1 MPGLVAAQNPP
12 RPLVWTGLFFTGG
25 SAGTAHPTEAPGR
38 RFEGKPREATHRE
51 TSLLPSA
58 DLKQPFLRMG
68 RNIALEGQQGLC
80 YALRMAHDSS
90 FTAKMAAKLGLDESL
105 VIPYGRD
112 KAKVSL
118 QVLKEKPQRGKLVLV
133 SALTPTPAG
142 EGKTTV
148 SIGLAQGLQ
157 AIGKS
162 VCLALREP
170 SMGPVF
176 GRKGGATGG
185 GASSIVPGESIN
197 LSFNG
202 DFPAITAANN
212 LLAAVVDNALFYGT
226 TRLSQNK
233 VTWKRVMDMN
243 DRALRQIVVGLNRNG
258 VPREDGFNITPA
270 SEIMACF
277 CLAEDLEDLRRRIDN
292 IVVGFTADDEAVY
305 AKEFGVTDALLAIL
319 RDALN
324 PNLVQSLEG
333 VPAFVHGGPFANIAH
348 GCNSVI
354 ATKMALS
361 CADYAVTEAG
371 FAFDLGA
378 EKFLDI
384 KCRQSGLS
392 PDAIVLV
399 ATVRA
404 LKMHGGVDKKE
415 LDAPDVEAVKRGL
428 ANLGAHIRAA
438 RLYNR
443 PVTVAINLFESLD
456 TAGEIAAVQEFC
468 AGMGVPCAVANV
480 FGRGGEGAKELAALV
495 ACSISDNAPAYRC
508 LYELDIPVEER
519 METIA
524 RKIYGADGVVLTKA
538 ARKKLALMEK
548 NGLTRLPVCMAK
560 TQNSLSDDA
569 TLIGRPTGF
578 TITVRDFEIAN
589 GAGFLVALCGDIMRM
604 PALPKVP
611 AACAI
616 RVEADGTISGMK
628 G

>member
-1 MPGLVAAQNPP
+1 M
-12 RPLVWTGLFFTGG
+12 
-25 SAGTAHPTEAPGR
+25 
-38 RFEGKPREATHRE
+38 
-51 TSLLPSA
+51 A
-58 DLKQPFLRMG
+58 DT
-68 RNIALEGQQGLC
+68 
-80 YALRMAHDSS
+80 S
-90 FTAKMAAKLGLDESL
+90 FTAQMAAKLGLDEKY
-105 VIPYGRD
+105 VIPYGHD

-118 QVLKEKPQRGKLVLV
+118 EVLKQDRKRGRLILV

-157 AIGKS
+157 AVGQR

-185 GASSIVPGESIN
+185 GASSITPGESIN
-197 LSFNG
+197 LGFTG

-212 LLAAVVDNALFYGT
+212 LLAAVIDNALFYKT
-226 TRLSQNK
+226 TRLDQNK

-243 DRALRQIVVGLNRNG
+243 DRALRSIVVGLNKNG

-277 CLAEDLEDLRRRIDN
+277 CLAEDRDDLRRRLDN
-292 IVVGFTADDEAVY
+292 MVIGFTADDEAVY
-305 AKEFGVTDALLAIL
+305 ARELGVTDALLAIL
-319 RDALN
+319 KEAVN

-361 CADYAVTEAG
+361 CGDYAVTEAG

-392 PDAIVLV
+392 PDAIVIV
-399 ATVRA
+399 ATIRA
-404 LKMHGGVDKKE
+404 LKMHGGVAK
-415 LDAPDVEAVKRGL
+415 DALETPDAAAVRRGL
-428 ANLGAHIRAA
+428 DNLAAHIESA
-438 RLYNR
+438 RLYKR
-443 PVTVAINLFESLD
+443 PVTIAINLFAATD
-456 TAGEIAAVQEFC
+456 TEEEIAAVKEMC
-468 AGMGVPCAVANV
+468 TSMGVGCAVADV
-480 FGRGGEGAKELAALV
+480 FGKGGAGATELAETVLA
-495 ACSISDNAPAYRC
+495 SMQPEYEPFEC
-508 LYELDIPVEER
+508 LYSLDLSVEER
-519 METIA
+519 MATIA
-524 RKIYGADGVVLTKA
+524 RKIYGADGVVLTKPA
-538 ARKKLALMEK
+538 QKKLALMAK
-548 NGLTRLPVCMAK
+548 NGLTDLPICMAK
-560 TQNSLSDDA
+560 TQNSLSDNA
-569 TLIGRPTGF
+569 GLLGRPTGF
-578 TITVRDFEIAN
+578 TVTVRDFEIAN

-616 RVEADGTISGMK
+616 KVSADGTITGMK

>member
-1 MPGLVAAQNPP
+1 MCYN
-12 RPLVWTGLFFTGG
+12 
-25 SAGTAHPTEAPGR
+25 
-38 RFEGKPREATHRE
+38 
-51 TSLLPSA
+51 LPMA
-58 DLKQPFLRMG
+58 DT
-68 RNIALEGQQGLC
+68 
-80 YALRMAHDSS
+80 S
-90 FTAKMAAKLGLDESL
+90 FTAQMAAKLGLDENY
-105 VIPYGRD
+105 VIPYGHD

-118 QVLKEKPQRGKLVLV
+118 EVLKQDRKRGRLILV

-157 AIGKS
+157 AVGQK

-185 GASSIVPGESIN
+185 GASSITPGESIN
-197 LSFNG
+197 LGFTG

-212 LLAAVVDNALFYGT
+212 LLAAVIDNALFYKT
-226 TRLSQNK
+226 TRLDQNK

-243 DRALRQIVVGLNRNG
+243 DRALRNIVVGLNKNG

-277 CLAEDLEDLRRRIDN
+277 CLAEDRDDLRRRIDN
-292 IVVGFTADDEAVY
+292 IVIGFTADDEAVY
-305 AKEFGVTDALLAIL
+305 ARELGVTDALLAIL
-319 RDALN
+319 KEAVN

-392 PDAIVLV
+392 PDAIVIV
-399 ATVRA
+399 ATIRA
-404 LKMHGGVDKKE
+404 LKMHGGVAK
-415 LDAPDVEAVKRGL
+415 DALETPNADAVRRGL
-428 ANLGAHIRAA
+428 DNLAAHIESA
-438 RLYNR
+438 RLYKR
-443 PVTVAINLFESLD
+443 PVTIAINLFAATD
-456 TAGEIAAVQEFC
+456 TEEEIAAVKEMC
-468 AGMGVPCAVANV
+468 AAMGVGCAVADV
-480 FGRGGEGAKELAALV
+480 FGKGGAGATELAETVLA
-495 ACSISDNAPAYRC
+495 SMQPEYEPFEC
-508 LYELDIPVEER
+508 LYSLDLSVEER
-519 METIA
+519 MATIA
-524 RKIYGADGVVLTKA
+524 RKIYGADGVVLTKPA
-538 ARKKLALMEK
+538 QKKLALMEK
-548 NGLTRLPVCMAK
+548 NGLTNLPICMAK
-560 TQNSLSDDA
+560 TQNSLSDNA
-569 TLIGRPTGF
+569 GLLGRPTGF
-578 TITVRDFEIAN
+578 TVTVRDFEIAN

-616 RVEADGTISGMK
+616 KVAADGTITGMK

>member
-1 MPGLVAAQNPP
+1 
-12 RPLVWTGLFFTGG
+12 
-25 SAGTAHPTEAPGR
+25 
-38 RFEGKPREATHRE
+38 
-51 TSLLPSA
+51 
-58 DLKQPFLRMG
+58 
-68 RNIALEGQQGLC
+68 
-80 YALRMAHDSS
+80 
-90 FTAKMAAKLGLDESL
+90 MAAKLGLDENY
-105 VIPYGRD
+105 VIPYGHD

-118 QVLKEKPQRGKLVLV
+118 EVLKQDRKRGRLILV

-157 AIGKS
+157 AVGQK

-185 GASSIVPGESIN
+185 GASSITPGESIN
-197 LSFNG
+197 LGFTG

-212 LLAAVVDNALFYGT
+212 LLAAVIDNALFYKT
-226 TRLSQNK
+226 TRLDQNK

-243 DRALRQIVVGLNRNG
+243 DRALRNIVVGLNKNG

-277 CLAEDLEDLRRRIDN
+277 CLAEDRDDLRRRIDN
-292 IVVGFTADDEAVY
+292 IVIGFTADDEAVY
-305 AKEFGVTDALLAIL
+305 ARELGVTDALLAIL
-319 RDALN
+319 KEAVN

-392 PDAIVLV
+392 PDAIVIV
-399 ATVRA
+399 ATIRA
-404 LKMHGGVDKKE
+404 LKMHGGVAK
-415 LDAPDVEAVKRGL
+415 DALETPNADAVRRGL
-428 ANLGAHIRAA
+428 DNLAAHIESA
-438 RLYNR
+438 RLYKR
-443 PVTVAINLFESLD
+443 PVTIAINLFAATD
-456 TAGEIAAVQEFC
+456 TEEEIAEVKEMC
-468 AGMGVPCAVANV
+468 AAMGVGCAVADV
-480 FGRGGEGAKELAALV
+480 FGKGGAGATELAETVLA
-495 ACSISDNAPAYRC
+495 SMQPEYEPFEC
-508 LYELDIPVEER
+508 LYSLDLSVEER
-519 METIA
+519 MATIA
-524 RKIYGADGVVLTKA
+524 RKIYGADGVVLTKPA
-538 ARKKLALMEK
+538 QKKLALMEK
-548 NGLTRLPVCMAK
+548 NGLTNLPICMAK
-560 TQNSLSDDA
+560 TQNSLSDNA
-569 TLIGRPTGF
+569 GLLGRPTGF
-578 TITVRDFEIAN
+578 TVTVRDFEIAN

-616 RVEADGTISGMK
+616 KVAADGTITGMK

>member
-1 MPGLVAAQNPP
+1 MAN
-12 RPLVWTGLFFTGG
+12 
-25 SAGTAHPTEAPGR
+25 TE
-38 RFEGKPREATHRE
+38 
-51 TSLLPSA
+51 
-58 DLKQPFLRMG
+58 
-68 RNIALEGQQGLC
+68 
-80 YALRMAHDSS
+80 S
-90 FTAKMAAKLGLDESL
+90 FTAKMAATLGLDEQMI
-105 VIPYGRD
+105 VPYGRD

-118 QVLKEKPQRGKLVLV
+118 QVLRERPRKGKLVLV

-148 SIGLAQGLQ
+148 SIGLAQGLK
-157 AIGKS
+157 ANGKS

-185 GASSIVPGESIN
+185 GASSITPGESIN
-197 LSFNG
+197 LCFNG
-202 DFPAITAANN
+202 DFPAITSANN
-212 LLAAVVDNALFYGT
+212 LLAAVIDNALFYKT
-226 TRLSQNK
+226 TRLDQNK
-233 VTWKRVMDMN
+233 VLWKRVIDMN
-243 DRALRQIVVGLNRNG
+243 DRSLRNIVVGLNKNG
-258 VPREDGFNITPA
+258 VPREEGFNITPA

-292 IVVGFTADDEAVY
+292 IVVGFTAEDEAVY
-305 AKEFGVTDALLAIL
+305 AREFGVTDSLLAIL
-319 RDALN
+319 REAIN

-354 ATKMALS
+354 ATKMALA

-392 PDAIVLV
+392 PDAIVII
-399 ATVRA
+399 ATIRA
-404 LKMHGGVDKKE
+404 LKMHGGVAKTE
-415 LDAPDVEAVKRGL
+415 LDPPNADAVRRGL
-428 ANLGAHIRAA
+428 ANLQAHIESAK
-438 RLYNR
+438 LYNR
-443 PVTVAINLFESLD
+443 PVTVAINLFEAFD
-456 TAGEIAAVQEFC
+456 TEEEIAAVKELC
-468 AGMGVPCAVANV
+468 AQMGVGCAVANV
-480 FGRGGEGAKELAALV
+480 FGKGGEGARELAAIV
-495 ACSISDNAPAYRC
+495 AESMEGPAPEPFKC

-519 METIA
+519 MATIA

-538 ARKKLALMEK
+538 AQKKLALMAA
-548 NGLTRLPVCMAK
+548 NGLTDLPICMAK
-560 TQNSLSDDA
+560 TQNSLSDNA
-569 TLIGRPTGF
+569 TLPGRPTGF

-611 AACAI
+611 SACAI
-616 RVEADGTISGMK
+616 KVDADGNISGMK

>member
-1 MPGLVAAQNPP
+1 M
-12 RPLVWTGLFFTGG
+12 
-25 SAGTAHPTEAPGR
+25 
-38 RFEGKPREATHRE
+38 
-51 TSLLPSA
+51 A
-58 DLKQPFLRMG
+58 DT
-68 RNIALEGQQGLC
+68 
-80 YALRMAHDSS
+80 S
-90 FTAKMAAKLGLDESL
+90 FTAQMAAKLGLDEKY
-105 VIPYGRD
+105 VIPYGHD

-118 QVLKEKPQRGKLVLV
+118 EVLKQDRKRGRLILV

-157 AIGKS
+157 AVGQR

-185 GASSIVPGESIN
+185 GASSITPGESIN
-197 LSFNG
+197 LGFTG

-212 LLAAVVDNALFYGT
+212 LLAAVIDNALFYKT
-226 TRLSQNK
+226 TRLDQNK

-243 DRALRQIVVGLNRNG
+243 DRALRSIVVGLNKNG

-277 CLAEDLEDLRRRIDN
+277 CLAEDRDDLRRRLDN
-292 IVVGFTADDEAVY
+292 MVIGFTADDEAVY
-305 AKEFGVTDALLAIL
+305 ARELGVTDALLAIL
-319 RDALN
+319 KEAVN

-361 CADYAVTEAG
+361 CGDYAVTEAG

-392 PDAIVLV
+392 PDAIVIV
-399 ATVRA
+399 ATIRA
-404 LKMHGGVDKKE
+404 LKMHGGVAK
-415 LDAPDVEAVKRGL
+415 DALETPDAAAVRRGL
-428 ANLGAHIRAA
+428 DNLAAHIESA
-438 RLYNR
+438 RLYKR
-443 PVTVAINLFESLD
+443 PVTIAINLFAATD
-456 TAGEIAAVQEFC
+456 TEEEIAAVKEMC
-468 AGMGVPCAVANV
+468 ASMGVGCAVADV
-480 FGRGGEGAKELAALV
+480 FGKGGAGATELAETVLA
-495 ACSISDNAPAYRC
+495 SMQPEYEPFEC
-508 LYELDIPVEER
+508 LYSLDLSVEER
-519 METIA
+519 MATIA
-524 RKIYGADGVVLTKA
+524 RKIYGADGVVLTKPA
-538 ARKKLALMEK
+538 QKKLALMAK
-548 NGLTRLPVCMAK
+548 NGLTDLPICMAK
-560 TQNSLSDDA
+560 TQNSLSDNA
-569 TLIGRPTGF
+569 GLLGRPTGF
-578 TITVRDFEIAN
+578 TVTVRDFEIAN

-616 RVEADGTISGMK
+616 KVSADGTITGMK

>member
-1 MPGLVAAQNPP
+1 M
-12 RPLVWTGLFFTGG
+12 
-25 SAGTAHPTEAPGR
+25 
-38 RFEGKPREATHRE
+38 
-51 TSLLPSA
+51 A
-58 DLKQPFLRMG
+58 DT
-68 RNIALEGQQGLC
+68 
-80 YALRMAHDSS
+80 S
-90 FTAKMAAKLGLDESL
+90 FTAQMAAKLGLDEKY
-105 VIPYGRD
+105 VIPYGHD

-118 QVLKEKPQRGKLVLV
+118 EVLKQDRKRGRLILV

-157 AIGKS
+157 AVGQR

-185 GASSIVPGESIN
+185 GASSITPGESIN
-197 LSFNG
+197 LGFTG

-212 LLAAVVDNALFYGT
+212 LLAAVIDNALFYKT
-226 TRLSQNK
+226 TRLDQNK

-243 DRALRQIVVGLNRNG
+243 DRALRSIVVGLNKNG

-277 CLAEDLEDLRRRIDN
+277 CLAEDRDDLRRRLDN
-292 IVVGFTADDEAVY
+292 MVIGFTADDEAVY
-305 AKEFGVTDALLAIL
+305 AREMGVTDALLAIL
-319 RDALN
+319 KEAVN

-361 CADYAVTEAG
+361 CGDYAVTEAG

-392 PDAIVLV
+392 PDAIVIV
-399 ATVRA
+399 ATIRA
-404 LKMHGGVDKKE
+404 LKMHGGVAK
-415 LDAPDVEAVKRGL
+415 DALETPDVEAVRRGL
-428 ANLGAHIRAA
+428 DNLAAHIESA
-438 RLYNR
+438 RLYKR
-443 PVTVAINLFESLD
+443 PVTIAINLFTATD
-456 TAGEIAAVQEFC
+456 TEEEIAAVKEMC
-468 AGMGVPCAVANV
+468 ASMGVGCAVADV
-480 FGRGGEGAKELAALV
+480 FGKGGAGATELAETVLA
-495 ACSISDNAPAYRC
+495 SMQPEYEPFEC
-508 LYELDIPVEER
+508 LYSLDLSVEER
-519 METIA
+519 MATIA
-524 RKIYGADGVVLTKA
+524 RKIYGADGVVLTKPA
-538 ARKKLALMEK
+538 QKKLALMAK
-548 NGLTRLPVCMAK
+548 NGLTDLPICMAK
-560 TQNSLSDDA
+560 TQNSLSDNA
-569 TLIGRPTGF
+569 GLLGRPTGF
-578 TITVRDFEIAN
+578 TVTVRDFEIAN

-616 RVEADGTISGMK
+616 KVSADGTITGMK

>member
-1 MPGLVAAQNPP
+1 MLCSP
-12 RPLVWTGLFFTGG
+12 
-25 SAGTAHPTEAPGR
+25 SATAY
-38 RFEGKPREATHRE
+38 
-51 TSLLPSA
+51 TSLQTLPKSERFSLVSRKRGWYDAGMAGSCNFSA
-58 DLKQPFLRMG
+58 Q
-68 RNIALEGQQGLC
+68 
-80 YALRMAHDSS
+80 
-90 FTAKMAAKLGLDESL
+90 MAAKLGLEEEW

-118 QVLKEKPQRGKLVLV
+118 AALKHRPRTGKLILV

-157 AIGKS
+157 AIGKKA
-162 VCLALREP
+162 CLALREP

-185 GASSIVPGESIN
+185 GASSITPGDSIN
-197 LSFNG
+197 LCFNG

-212 LLAAVVDNALFYGT
+212 LLAAVIDNALFYKT
-226 TRLSQNK
+226 TRLDQNK

-243 DRALRQIVVGLNRNG
+243 DRALRQIIVGVNRNG
-258 VPREDGFNITPA
+258 VVREDGFNITPA

-305 AKEFGVTDALLAIL
+305 AKEFGVTDAMLAIL
-319 RDALN
+319 RDAIN

-384 KCRQSGLS
+384 KCRQSGLA
-392 PDAIVLV
+392 PDAIVIV
-399 ATVRA
+399 ATIRA
-404 LKMHGGVDKKE
+404 LKMHGGVDKKN
-415 LDAPDVEAVKRGL
+415 LDPADPEAVRRGMD
-428 ANLGAHIRAA
+428 NLEAHIESA
-438 RLYNR
+438 RYYGR
-443 PVTVAINLFESLD
+443 PITVAINLFEGLD
-456 TAGEIAAVQEFC
+456 TAEEIAVVQERC
-468 AGMGVPCAVANV
+468 AALGIPCAVANV
-480 FGRGGEGAKELAALV
+480 FGKGGEGAKELAEIV
-495 ACSISDNAPAYRC
+495 AKSIAMSAPQPFAP
-508 LYELDIPVEER
+508 LYELDIPVQER
-519 METIA
+519 MRTIA
-524 RKIYGADGVVLTKA
+524 RRIYGADDVTLTPA

-548 NGLTRLPVCMAK
+548 NGLTDLPVCMAK
-560 TQNSLSDDA
+560 TQNSLSDNA
-569 TLIGRPTGF
+569 NLPGRPTGF

-604 PALPKVP
+604 PALPKIP
-611 AACAI
+611 AACSIKVDAT
-616 RVEADGTISGMK
+616 GNISGMK

>member
-1 MPGLVAAQNPP
+1 M
-12 RPLVWTGLFFTGG
+12 
-25 SAGTAHPTEAPGR
+25 
-38 RFEGKPREATHRE
+38 
-51 TSLLPSA
+51 A
-58 DLKQPFLRMG
+58 DT
-68 RNIALEGQQGLC
+68 
-80 YALRMAHDSS
+80 S
-90 FTAKMAAKLGLDESL
+90 FTAQMAAKLGLDEKY
-105 VIPYGRD
+105 VIPYGHD

-118 QVLKEKPQRGKLVLV
+118 EVLKQDRKRGRLILV

-157 AIGKS
+157 AVGQR

-185 GASSIVPGESIN
+185 GASSITPGESIN
-197 LSFNG
+197 LGFTG

-212 LLAAVVDNALFYGT
+212 LLAAVIDNALFYKT
-226 TRLSQNK
+226 TRLDQNK

-243 DRALRQIVVGLNRNG
+243 DRALRSIVVGLNKNG

-277 CLAEDLEDLRRRIDN
+277 CLAEDRDDLRRRLDN
-292 IVVGFTADDEAVY
+292 MVIGFTADDEAVY
-305 AKEFGVTDALLAIL
+305 ARELGVTDALLAIL
-319 RDALN
+319 KEAVN

-361 CADYAVTEAG
+361 CGDYAVTEAG

-392 PDAIVLV
+392 PDAIVIV
-399 ATVRA
+399 ATIRA
-404 LKMHGGVDKKE
+404 LKMHGGVAK
-415 LDAPDVEAVKRGL
+415 DALETPDADAVRRGL
-428 ANLGAHIRAA
+428 DNLAAHIESA
-438 RLYNR
+438 RLYKR
-443 PVTVAINLFESLD
+443 PVTVAINLFAATD
-456 TAGEIAAVQEFC
+456 TEEEIAAVKEMC
-468 AGMGVPCAVANV
+468 ASMGVGCAVADV
-480 FGRGGEGAKELAALV
+480 FGKGGAGATELAETVLA
-495 ACSISDNAPAYRC
+495 SMQPEYEPFEC
-508 LYELDIPVEER
+508 LYSLDLSVEER
-519 METIA
+519 MSTIA
-524 RKIYGADGVVLTKA
+524 RKIYGADGVVLTKPA
-538 ARKKLALMEK
+538 QKKLALMAK
-548 NGLTRLPVCMAK
+548 NGLTDLPICMAK
-560 TQNSLSDDA
+560 TQNSLSDNA
-569 TLIGRPTGF
+569 GLLGRPAGF
-578 TITVRDFEIAN
+578 TVTVRDFEIAN

-616 RVEADGTISGMK
+616 KVSADGTITGMK

>member
-1 MPGLVAAQNPP
+1 
-12 RPLVWTGLFFTGG
+12 
-25 SAGTAHPTEAPGR
+25 
-38 RFEGKPREATHRE
+38 
-51 TSLLPSA
+51 
-58 DLKQPFLRMG
+58 
-68 RNIALEGQQGLC
+68 
-80 YALRMAHDSS
+80 MANTQS
-90 FTAKMAAKLGLDESL
+90 FTAQMAAALGLDEQMI
-105 VIPYGRD
+105 VPYGRD

-118 QVLKEKPQRGKLVLV
+118 QVLRERPRKGKLILV

-148 SIGLAQGLQ
+148 SIGLAQGLK
-157 AIGKS
+157 ANGKS

-185 GASSIVPGESIN
+185 GASSITPGESIN
-197 LSFNG
+197 LCFNG

-212 LLAAVVDNALFYGT
+212 LLAAVIDNALFYKT
-226 TRLSQNK
+226 TRLDQNK
-233 VTWKRVMDMN
+233 VLWKRVIDMN
-243 DRALRQIVVGLNRNG
+243 DRSLRNIVVGLNRNG

-277 CLAEDLEDLRRRIDN
+277 CLAEDRDDLRRRLDN
-292 IVVGFTADDEAVY
+292 MVIGFTADDEAVY
-305 AKEFGVTDALLAIL
+305 ARELGVTDALLAIL
-319 RDALN
+319 KEAVN

-361 CADYAVTEAG
+361 CGDYAVTEAG

-392 PDAIVLV
+392 PDAIVIV
-399 ATVRA
+399 ATIRA
-404 LKMHGGVDKKE
+404 LKMHGGVAK
-415 LDAPDVEAVKRGL
+415 DALETPNVEAVRRGL
-428 ANLGAHIRAA
+428 DNLAAHIESA
-438 RLYNR
+438 RLYKR
-443 PVTVAINLFESLD
+443 PVTIAINLFAATD
-456 TAGEIAAVQEFC
+456 TEEEIAAVKEMC
-468 AGMGVPCAVANV
+468 ASMGVGCAVADV
-480 FGRGGEGAKELAALV
+480 FGKGGAGATELAETVLA
-495 ACSISDNAPAYRC
+495 SMQPEYEPFEC
-508 LYELDIPVEER
+508 LYSLDLSVEER
-519 METIA
+519 MATIA
-524 RKIYGADGVVLTKA
+524 RKIYGADGVVLTKPA
-538 ARKKLALMEK
+538 QKKLALMAK
-548 NGLTRLPVCMAK
+548 NGLTDLPICMAK
-560 TQNSLSDDA
+560 TQNSLSDNA
-569 TLIGRPTGF
+569 GLLGRPTGF
-578 TITVRDFEIAN
+578 TVTVRDFEIAN

-616 RVEADGTISGMK
+616 KVSADGTITGMK

>member
-1 MPGLVAAQNPP
+1 
-12 RPLVWTGLFFTGG
+12 
-25 SAGTAHPTEAPGR
+25 
-38 RFEGKPREATHRE
+38 
-51 TSLLPSA
+51 
-58 DLKQPFLRMG
+58 
-68 RNIALEGQQGLC
+68 
-80 YALRMAHDSS
+80 MAHTS
-90 FTAKMAAKLGLDESL
+90 FTAQMAAKTGLDEQYI
-105 VIPYGRD
+105 IPYGLD

-118 QVLKEKPQRGKLVLV
+118 QALKSSDKRGKLILV

-148 SIGLAQGLQ
+148 SIGLAQGMQ
-157 AIGKS
+157 AIGKK

-185 GASSIVPGESIN
+185 GASSITPGESIN
-197 LSFNG
+197 LCFNG

-212 LLAAVVDNALFYGT
+212 LLAAVIDNALFYKT
-226 TRLSQNK
+226 TRLDQNK

-243 DRALRQIVVGLNRNG
+243 DRSLRNIVVGLNRNG

-277 CLAEDLEDLRRRIDN
+277 CLAEDLDDLRRRIDN
-292 IVVGFTADDEAVY
+292 IVIGFTAEDEAVY
-305 AKEFGVTDALLAIL
+305 ARELGVTDALLAIL
-319 RDALN
+319 REAIN

-354 ATKMALS
+354 ATKMALA

-392 PDAIVLV
+392 PDAIVIV
-399 ATVRA
+399 ATIRA
-404 LKMHGGVDKKE
+404 LKMHGGVAKTE
-415 LDAPDVEAVKRGL
+415 LETPNAEAVRRGL
-428 ANLGAHIRAA
+428 DNLAAHIESAK
-438 RLYNR
+438 LYNR
-443 PVTVAINLFESLD
+443 PVTVAINLFAASD
-456 TAGEIAAVQEFC
+456 TEEEIAAVKELC
-468 AGMGVPCAVANV
+468 ASMGVRCAVADV
-480 FGRGGEGAKELAALV
+480 FGKGGAGATELAQLV
-495 ACSISDNAPAYRC
+495 TESISDSPAPFKC
-508 LYELDIPVEER
+508 LYSLDIPVEER
-519 METIA
+519 MATIA

-538 ARKKLALMEK
+538 AQKKLALMEK
-548 NGLTRLPVCMAK
+548 NGLTSLPVCMAK
-560 TQNSLSDDA
+560 TQNSLSDNA
-569 TLIGRPTGF
+569 ALTGRPKGF
-578 TITVRDFEIAN
+578 TVTVRDFEIAN
-589 GAGFLVALCGDIMRM
+589 GAGFLVALCGDILRM

-611 AACAI
+611 SACDF
-616 RVEADGTISGMK
+616 RVDAEGNISGMK

>member
-1 MPGLVAAQNPP
+1 
-12 RPLVWTGLFFTGG
+12 
-25 SAGTAHPTEAPGR
+25 
-38 RFEGKPREATHRE
+38 
-51 TSLLPSA
+51 
-58 DLKQPFLRMG
+58 
-68 RNIALEGQQGLC
+68 
-80 YALRMAHDSS
+80 
-90 FTAKMAAKLGLDESL
+90 MAARLGLAESD
-105 VIPYGRD
+105 VIPYGFDR
-112 KAKVSL
+112 AKVRL
-118 QVLKEKPQRGKLVLV
+118 AALKEKPQRGRLILV

-157 AIGKS
+157 ATGRKA
-162 VCLALREP
+162 CLALREP

-185 GASSIVPGESIN
+185 GASSITPGESIN

-212 LLAAVVDNALFYGT
+212 LLAAMIDNALFYRT
-226 TRLSQNK
+226 TRLDARK

-243 DRALRQIVVGLNRNG
+243 ERSLRHITIGQRGQGVV
-258 VPREDGFNITPA
+258 REDGFNITPA

-277 CLAEDLEDLRRRIDN
+277 CLAEDLNDLRRRIDN
-292 IVVGFTADDEAVY
+292 IVIGFTAEDEAVY
-305 AKEFGVTDALLAIL
+305 ARELGVTDALLAIL

-348 GCNSVI
+348 GCNTVI
-354 ATKMALS
+354 ATKMALA

-384 KCRQSGLS
+384 KCRQSGLA

-399 ATVRA
+399 ATIRA
-404 LKMHGGVDKKE
+404 LKMHGGVDKASLE
-415 LDAPDVEAVKRGL
+415 TPDVAAVERGL
-428 ANLGAHIRAA
+428 ANLEAHIESA
-438 RLYNR
+438 RLYKR
-443 PVTVAINLFESLD
+443 PVTVAINLFAASD
-456 TAGEIAAVQEFC
+456 TAEEVAAVKACCERL
-468 AGMGVPCAVANV
+468 GVACEVANV
-480 FGRGGEGAKELAALV
+480 FGEGGQGACALADAVV
-495 ACSISDNAPAYRC
+495 ASIEAAEAAHGGAQPAFEC
-508 LYELDIPVEER
+508 LYPLDIPVEER
-519 METIA
+519 MHTIA
-524 RKIYGADGVVLTKA
+524 TRIYGAEGITLTRA
-538 ARKKLALMEK
+538 AQKKLALMAK
-548 NGLTRLPVCMAK
+548 NGLTELPICMAK

-569 TLIGRPTGF
+569 SLTGRPRGF
-578 TITVRDFEIAN
+578 TVTVRDFEIAN

-611 AACAI
+611 SACDF
-616 RVEADGTISGMK
+616 RVDAEGTICGMK

>member
-1 MPGLVAAQNPP
+1 MAN
-12 RPLVWTGLFFTGG
+12 
-25 SAGTAHPTEAPGR
+25 TE
-38 RFEGKPREATHRE
+38 
-51 TSLLPSA
+51 
-58 DLKQPFLRMG
+58 
-68 RNIALEGQQGLC
+68 
-80 YALRMAHDSS
+80 S
-90 FTAKMAAKLGLDESL
+90 FTAKMAAALGLDEQMI
-105 VIPYGRD
+105 VPYGRD

-118 QVLKEKPQRGKLVLV
+118 QVLRERPRKGKLVLV

-148 SIGLAQGLQ
+148 SIGLAQGLK
-157 AIGKS
+157 ANGKS

-185 GASSIVPGESIN
+185 GASSITPGESIN
-197 LSFNG
+197 LCFNG
-202 DFPAITAANN
+202 DFPAITSANN
-212 LLAAVVDNALFYGT
+212 LLAAVIDNALFYKT
-226 TRLSQNK
+226 TRLDQNK
-233 VTWKRVMDMN
+233 VLWKRVIDMN
-243 DRALRQIVVGLNRNG
+243 DRSLRNIVVGLNKNG
-258 VPREDGFNITPA
+258 VPREEGFNITPA

-292 IVVGFTADDEAVY
+292 IVVGFTAEDEAVY
-305 AKEFGVTDALLAIL
+305 AREFGVTDSLLAIL
-319 RDALN
+319 REAIN

-354 ATKMALS
+354 ATKMALA

-392 PDAIVLV
+392 PDAIVIV
-399 ATVRA
+399 ATIRA
-404 LKMHGGVDKKE
+404 LKMHGGVAKTE
-415 LDAPDVEAVKRGL
+415 LDPPNADAVRRGL
-428 ANLGAHIRAA
+428 ANLQAHIESAK
-438 RLYNR
+438 LYNR
-443 PVTVAINLFESLD
+443 PVTVAINLFEAFD
-456 TAGEIAAVQEFC
+456 TEEEIAAVKELC
-468 AGMGVPCAVANV
+468 AQMGVGCAVANV
-480 FGRGGEGAKELAALV
+480 FGKGGEGARELAAIV
-495 ACSISDNAPAYRC
+495 AESMEGPAPEPFKC

-519 METIA
+519 MATIA

-538 ARKKLALMEK
+538 AQKKLALMAA
-548 NGLTRLPVCMAK
+548 NGLTDLPICMAK
-560 TQNSLSDDA
+560 TQNSLSDNA
-569 TLIGRPTGF
+569 TLPGRPTGF

-611 AACAI
+611 SACAI
-616 RVEADGTISGMK
+616 KVDADGNISGMK

>member
-1 MPGLVAAQNPP
+1 M
-12 RPLVWTGLFFTGG
+12 
-25 SAGTAHPTEAPGR
+25 
-38 RFEGKPREATHRE
+38 
-51 TSLLPSA
+51 A
-58 DLKQPFLRMG
+58 DM
-68 RNIALEGQQGLC
+68 
-80 YALRMAHDSS
+80 S
-90 FTAKMAAKLGLDESL
+90 FTAQMAAKLGLDEKY
-105 VIPYGRD
+105 VIPYGYD

-118 QVLKEKPQRGKLVLV
+118 EVLKQDRKRGRLILV

-157 AIGKS
+157 AVGQK

-185 GASSIVPGESIN
+185 GASSITPGESIN
-197 LSFNG
+197 LGFTG

-212 LLAAVVDNALFYGT
+212 LLAAVIDNALFYKT
-226 TRLSQNK
+226 TRLDQNK

-243 DRALRQIVVGLNRNG
+243 DRALRNIVVGLNKNG

-277 CLAEDLEDLRRRIDN
+277 CLAEDRDDLRRRIDN
-292 IVVGFTADDEAVY
+292 IVIGFTADDEAVY
-305 AKEFGVTDALLAIL
+305 ARELGVTDALLAIL
-319 RDALN
+319 KEAVN

-392 PDAIVLV
+392 PDAIVIV
-399 ATVRA
+399 ATIRA
-404 LKMHGGVDKKE
+404 LKMHGGVAK
-415 LDAPDVEAVKRGL
+415 DALETPNADAVRRGL
-428 ANLGAHIRAA
+428 ANLAAHIESA
-438 RLYNR
+438 RLYKR
-443 PVTVAINLFESLD
+443 PVTIAINLFAATD
-456 TAGEIAAVQEFC
+456 TEEEIAAVKELC
-468 AGMGVPCAVANV
+468 AEMGVGCAVADV
-480 FGRGGEGAKELAALV
+480 FGKGGAGATELAETVLA
-495 ACSISDNAPAYRC
+495 SMQTENEPFEC
-508 LYELDIPVEER
+508 LYSLDLSVEER
-519 METIA
+519 MATIA
-524 RKIYGADGVVLTKA
+524 RKIYGADGVVLTKPA
-538 ARKKLALMEK
+538 QKKLALMEK
-548 NGLTRLPVCMAK
+548 NGLTNLPICMAK
-560 TQNSLSDDA
+560 TQNSLSDNA
-569 TLIGRPTGF
+569 GLLGRPTGF
-578 TITVRDFEIAN
+578 TVTVRDFEIAN

-616 RVEADGTISGMK
+616 KVDAEGNITGMK

>member
-1 MPGLVAAQNPP
+1 M
-12 RPLVWTGLFFTGG
+12 
-25 SAGTAHPTEAPGR
+25 
-38 RFEGKPREATHRE
+38 
-51 TSLLPSA
+51 A
-58 DLKQPFLRMG
+58 DT
-68 RNIALEGQQGLC
+68 
-80 YALRMAHDSS
+80 S
-90 FTAKMAAKLGLDESL
+90 FTAQMAAKLGLDEKY
-105 VIPYGRD
+105 VIPYGHD

-118 QVLKEKPQRGKLVLV
+118 EVLKQDRKRGRLILV

-157 AIGKS
+157 AVGQR

-185 GASSIVPGESIN
+185 GASSIIPGESIN
-197 LSFNG
+197 LGFTG

-212 LLAAVVDNALFYGT
+212 LLAAAIDNALFYKT
-226 TRLSQNK
+226 TRLDQNK

-243 DRALRQIVVGLNRNG
+243 DRALRSIVVGLNKNG

-277 CLAEDLEDLRRRIDN
+277 CLAEDRDDLRRRLDN
-292 IVVGFTADDEAVY
+292 IVIGFTEDDEAVY
-305 AKEFGVTDALLAIL
+305 ARELGVTDALLAIL
-319 RDALN
+319 KEAMN

-361 CADYAVTEAG
+361 CGDYAVTEAG

-392 PDAIVLV
+392 PDAIVIV
-399 ATVRA
+399 ATIRA
-404 LKMHGGVDKKE
+404 LKMHGGVAE
-415 LDAPDVEAVKRGL
+415 DALETPDADAVRRGL
-428 ANLGAHIRAA
+428 DNLAAHIESA
-438 RLYNR
+438 RLYKR
-443 PVTVAINLFESLD
+443 PVTVAINLFAATD
-456 TAGEIAAVQEFC
+456 TEEEIAAVKEMC
-468 AGMGVPCAVANV
+468 ASMGVGCAVADV
-480 FGRGGEGAKELAALV
+480 FGKGGAGATELAETVLA
-495 ACSISDNAPAYRC
+495 SMQPEYEPFEC
-508 LYELDIPVEER
+508 LYSLDLSVEER
-519 METIA
+519 MATIA
-524 RKIYGADGVVLTKA
+524 RKIYGADGVVLTKPA
-538 ARKKLALMEK
+538 QKKLALMAK
-548 NGLTRLPVCMAK
+548 NGLTDLPICMAK
-560 TQNSLSDDA
+560 TQNSLSDNA
-569 TLIGRPTGF
+569 GLLGRPAGF
-578 TITVRDFEIAN
+578 TVTVRDFEIAN

-616 RVEADGTISGMK
+616 KVSADGTITGMK

>member
-1 MPGLVAAQNPP
+1 MAN
-12 RPLVWTGLFFTGG
+12 
-25 SAGTAHPTEAPGR
+25 TE
-38 RFEGKPREATHRE
+38 
-51 TSLLPSA
+51 
-58 DLKQPFLRMG
+58 
-68 RNIALEGQQGLC
+68 
-80 YALRMAHDSS
+80 S
-90 FTAKMAAKLGLDESL
+90 FTAKMAATLGLDEQM
-105 VIPYGRD
+105 VVPYGRD

-118 QVLKEKPQRGKLVLV
+118 QVLRERPRKGKLVLV

-148 SIGLAQGLQ
+148 SIGLAQGLK
-157 AIGKS
+157 ANGKS

-185 GASSIVPGESIN
+185 GASSITPGESIN
-197 LSFNG
+197 LCFNG
-202 DFPAITAANN
+202 DFPAITSANN
-212 LLAAVVDNALFYGT
+212 LLAAVIDNALFYKT
-226 TRLSQNK
+226 TRLDQNK
-233 VTWKRVMDMN
+233 VLWKRVIDMN
-243 DRALRQIVVGLNRNG
+243 DRSLRSIVVGLNKNG
-258 VPREDGFNITPA
+258 VPREEGFNITPA

-292 IVVGFTADDEAVY
+292 IVVGFTAEDEAVY
-305 AKEFGVTDALLAIL
+305 AREFGVTDSLLAIL
-319 RDALN
+319 REAIN

-354 ATKMALS
+354 ATKMALA

-392 PDAIVLV
+392 PDAIVIV
-399 ATVRA
+399 ATIRA
-404 LKMHGGVDKKE
+404 LKMHGGVAKTE
-415 LDAPDVEAVKRGL
+415 LDPPNADAVRRGL
-428 ANLGAHIRAA
+428 ANLQAHIESAK
-438 RLYNR
+438 LYNR
-443 PVTVAINLFESLD
+443 PVTVAINLFEAFD
-456 TAGEIAAVQEFC
+456 TEEEIAAVKELC
-468 AGMGVPCAVANV
+468 AQMGVGCAVANV
-480 FGRGGEGAKELAALV
+480 FGKGGEGARELAAIV
-495 ACSISDNAPAYRC
+495 AESMEGPAPEPFKC

-519 METIA
+519 MATIA

-538 ARKKLALMEK
+538 AQKKLALMAA
-548 NGLTRLPVCMAK
+548 NGLTDLPICMAK
-560 TQNSLSDDA
+560 TQNSLSDNA
-569 TLIGRPTGF
+569 TLPGRPTGF

-611 AACAI
+611 SACAI
-616 RVEADGTISGMK
+616 KVDADGNISGMK

>member
-1 MPGLVAAQNPP
+1 MCYN
-12 RPLVWTGLFFTGG
+12 
-25 SAGTAHPTEAPGR
+25 
-38 RFEGKPREATHRE
+38 
-51 TSLLPSA
+51 LPMA
-58 DLKQPFLRMG
+58 DT
-68 RNIALEGQQGLC
+68 
-80 YALRMAHDSS
+80 S
-90 FTAKMAAKLGLDESL
+90 FTAQMAAKLGLDENY
-105 VIPYGRD
+105 VIPYGHD

-118 QVLKEKPQRGKLVLV
+118 EVLKQDRKRGRLILV

-157 AIGKS
+157 AVGQK

-185 GASSIVPGESIN
+185 GASSITPGESIN
-197 LSFNG
+197 LGFTG

-212 LLAAVVDNALFYGT
+212 LLAAVIDNALFYKT
-226 TRLSQNK
+226 TRLDQNK

-243 DRALRQIVVGLNRNG
+243 DRALRNIVVGLNKNG

-277 CLAEDLEDLRRRIDN
+277 CLAEDRDDLRRRIDN
-292 IVVGFTADDEAVY
+292 IVIGFTADDEAVY
-305 AKEFGVTDALLAIL
+305 ARELGVTDAMLAIL
-319 RDALN
+319 KEAVN

-392 PDAIVLV
+392 PDAIVIV
-399 ATVRA
+399 ATIRA
-404 LKMHGGVDKKE
+404 LKMHGGVAK
-415 LDAPDVEAVKRGL
+415 DALETPNADAVRRGL
-428 ANLGAHIRAA
+428 DNLAAHIESA
-438 RLYNR
+438 RLYKR
-443 PVTVAINLFESLD
+443 PVTIAINLFAATD
-456 TAGEIAAVQEFC
+456 TEEEIAAVKEMC
-468 AGMGVPCAVANV
+468 AAMGVGCAVADV
-480 FGRGGEGAKELAALV
+480 FGKGGAGATELAETVLA
-495 ACSISDNAPAYRC
+495 SMQPEYEPFEC
-508 LYELDIPVEER
+508 LYSLDLSVEER
-519 METIA
+519 MATIA
-524 RKIYGADGVVLTKA
+524 RKIYGADGVVLTKPA
-538 ARKKLALMEK
+538 QKKLALMEK
-548 NGLTRLPVCMAK
+548 NGLTNLPICMAK
-560 TQNSLSDDA
+560 TQNSLSDNA
-569 TLIGRPTGF
+569 GLLGRPTGF
-578 TITVRDFEIAN
+578 TVTVRDFEIAN

-616 RVEADGTISGMK
+616 KVAADGTITGMK